1 MGGGCGGKT
10 WRVEAR
16 TGGMQRGRV
25 GGPAKGGRRGWCG
38 WGVVGGLRSK
48 RSYKPKWKER
58 SRTRQ
63 TQQRQGRNVVSEEV
77 NKDSSPW
84 P

>member
-1 MGGGCGGKT
+1 MGVKPGGWRCG
-10 WRVEAR
+10 
-16 TGGMQRGRV
+16 GGMQRGRV
-25 GGPAKGGRRGWCG
+25 GVRAKGRPRGGCG
-38 WGVVGGLRSK
+38 WVGGGGGLRSK
-48 RSYKPKWKER
+48 RSYKPNWKER

-63 TQQRQGRNVVSEEV
+63 TQRTQGRNVVSEEV